1 MSSLYFATMKK
12 SILFPVLLMMTVF
25 CYAQEEEEV
34 FFPTDRPG
42 YTWGTDVLPLHKIS
56 WENGFSI
63 ERDAEGNRTI
73 TMPSTIVRYGI
84 FENVEL
90 RVSTDFPLHEEV
102 GSLTKQMGISPLTF
116 GTKIKCYDGD
126 GLIPSIGVLAEFQSP
141 HIGSTDFL
149 PSHLAPSLYLIFE
162 NAIND
167 WFYVCYNAGAEW
179 DGETA
184 TPTTF
189 LSLCLGFNILEN
201 LGAYAETFNYLHPEG
216 NEYYTEFGFC
226 LALSPRLQLDIEA
239 DFSLQQKKCTCIGG
253 GVAWMLN

>member
-1 MSSLYFATMKK
+1 MIGKDTEYFVILSSLYFATMKK
-12 SILFPVLLMMTVF
+12 SILFLVLLTMTVF

-56 WENGFSI
+56 WENGFSV

-116 GTKIKCYDGD
+116 GTKIKCYD
-126 GLIPSIGVLAEFQSP
+126 
-141 HIGSTDFL
+141 
-149 PSHLAPSLYLIFE
+149 HLAPSLYLIFE